1 MSAIQT
7 VHPAGHETGRPG
19 TRRLMTHDDDE
30 KHDPPPATDTTG
42 QGYPEESQPG
52 TGIDARDHAE
62 DDVTPDADDAPQS
75 KPERDGDPSQ
85 ATGNPNA
92 AGG

>member
-1 MSAIQT
+1 
-7 VHPAGHETGRPG
+7 
-19 TRRLMTHDDDE
+19 MTHE
-30 KHDPPPATDTTG
+30 HEEHDPPGGADTTG
-42 QGYPEESQPG
+42 QGYPEENQPG

-62 DDVTPDADDAPQS
+62 DDVTPPDSKNAPETHPA
-75 KPERDGDPSQ
+75 KDGDPSQ

>member
-1 MSAIQT
+1 MS
-7 VHPAGHETGRPG
+7 
-19 TRRLMTHDDDE
+19 HDE
-30 KHDPPPATDTTG
+30 AKDTTG
-42 QGYPEESQPG
+42 EGYPEENQPG

-62 DDVTPDADDAPQS
+62 DDVTPDEHAAEPS
-75 KPERDGDPSQ
+75 KREDGDPSQ

>member
-1 MSAIQT
+1 MNT
-7 VHPAGHETGRPG
+7 V
-19 TRRLMTHDDDE
+19 DE
-30 KHDPPPATDTTG
+30 PSDPPRDTTG

-62 DDVTPDADDAPQS
+62 DDVTPDHDAPDAH
-75 KPERDGDPSQ
+75 PEQDGDPSQ
-85 ATGNPNA
+85 ATGNPHA

>member
-1 MSAIQT
+1 MPSPGYTSA
-7 VHPAGHETGRPG
+7 
-19 TRRLMTHDDDE
+19 MTHDDE
-30 KHDPPPATDTTG
+30 KNTTG
-42 QGYPEESQPG
+42 QGYPEENQPG

-62 DDVTPDADDAPQS
+62 DDVTPDGDAPETSPAQ
-75 KPERDGDPSQ
+75 DGDPSQ

>member
-1 MSAIQT
+1 
-7 VHPAGHETGRPG
+7 
-19 TRRLMTHDDDE
+19 MTHDEHDE
-30 KHDPPPATDTTG
+30 QDRPTGGETTG
-42 QGYPEESQPG
+42 QGYPEENQPG

-62 DDVTPDADDAPQS
+62 DDVTPDDDAPDTS
-75 KPERDGDPSQ
+75 PSRDGDPSQ

>member
-1 MSAIQT
+1 MRP
-7 VHPAGHETGRPG
+7 HDEHDHEP
-19 TRRLMTHDDDE
+19 RR
-30 KHDPPPATDTTG
+30 DTTG

-62 DDVTPDADDAPQS
+62 DEVTPEHEAPES
-75 KPERDGDPSQ
+75 GPERDSEPSK